1 MADYYTLHTTAL
13 PGLVLENDVAP
24 GAVQATVSATLSG
37 RKVIWE
43 QPSNGGGS
51 LDLVGG
57 SDFGWLTRSALAALA
72 ALANVVGATYTLTAP
87 DATTRTVRFRNEDGP
102 AIESTPLVARPNQA
116 ATDYYNNVKIK
127 LMEV

>member
-24 GAVQATVSATLSG
+24 GAVRATVAETLSG

-43 QPSNGGGS
+43 QPLNGGGS
-51 LDLVGG
+51 FDLVGG
-57 SDFGWLTRSALAALA
+57 SDFGWLPRSVLAALA

-87 DATTRTVRFRNEDGP
+87 DASTRTVRFRHEDGP
-102 AIESTPLVARPNQA
+102 AVEATPLVPRPNQGA
-116 ATDYYNNVKIK
+116 GDYYNNVTIK